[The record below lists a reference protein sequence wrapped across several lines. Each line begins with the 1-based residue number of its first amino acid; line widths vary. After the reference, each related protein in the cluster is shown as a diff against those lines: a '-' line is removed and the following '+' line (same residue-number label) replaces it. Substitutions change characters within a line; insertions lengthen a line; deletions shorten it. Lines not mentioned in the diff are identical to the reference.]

1 MELTWIVFIED
12 INTRKIEHY
21 NVFDHGR
28 FMKDLVD
35 IKKRIGKDE
44 GFFPQFAA
52 EVKSSLMYYFWSK
65 CEWEVVITS
74 WPPYVNGKEIDRLAD
89 EKTNC
94 LIDYG
99 RFVRTY
105 VNLEAAEK
113 IDVFDQVMMNWDQF
127 IDYLWR
133 NRHLIKLPK

>member
-1 MELTWIVFIED
+1 MELVWNVFVED
-12 INTRKIEHY
+12 INARKIEVY
-21 NVFDHGR
+21 NIFDHYR
-28 FMKDLVD
+28 FMEDLVD

-52 EVKSSLMYYFWSK
+52 EVKTSLMYYFWSK

-74 WPPYVNGKEIDRLAD
+74 WPPYVDGKEVDRLYD
-89 EKTNC
+89 EKTNM

-99 RFVRTY
+99 RFVRTD
-105 VNLEAAEK
+105 VRLETREK

-133 NRHLIKLPK
+133 NRHLIKKT